1 MENNYSKSQLTFL
14 VILRLF
20 IGWHFLYEG
29 MIKVLNPTW
38 SAKAYLMDSQGI
50 FSRLFINMSS
60 NAGLM
65 KYMDFL
71 NEWAL
76 VLIGLGLLIG
86 CFTRLSSI
94 GGILL
99 LFLYT
104 LSHPAFIG
112 ADYMMPLEGSY
123 FIIDKNLVELAAL
136 AVIFVFPAS
145 RIIGID
151 NLLYKVLPVSFRKF
165 II

>member
-1 MENNYSKSQLTFL
+1 M
-14 VILRLF
+14 
-20 IGWHFLYEG
+20 
-29 MIKVLNPTW
+29 NPDW

-50 FSRLFINMSS
+50 FSQMFINMSS

-65 KYMDFL
+65 KYIDFL
-71 NEWAL
+71 NEWVL

-86 CFTRLSSI
+86 IFARLSSI
-94 GGILL
+94 GGIIL

-112 ADYMMPLEGSY
+112 ADYMIPFEGSY
-123 FIIDKNLVELAAL
+123 FFIDKNLVELAAL
-136 AVIFVFPAS
+136 AVLFVFPTA
-145 RIIGID
+145 RIFGID
-151 NLLYKVLPVSFRKF
+151 TILYKVLPASFRKF

>member
-1 MENNYSKSQLTFL
+1 MENNYSKSQLTLL

-29 MIKVLNPTW
+29 MVKVLNPDW

-50 FSRLFINMSS
+50 FSRMFINMSS

-65 KYMDFL
+65 KYIDFL

-86 CFTRLSSI
+86 CFARLSSL
-94 GGILL
+94 GGMILL
-99 LFLYT
+99 FFYT
-104 LSHPAFIG
+104 LSHPPFLG
-112 ADYMMPLEGSY
+112 AEYMMPLEGSY
-123 FIIDKNLVELAAL
+123 FLIDKNLVELAAL
-136 AVIFVFPAS
+136 AVLFVFPTA
-145 RIIGID
+145 RIFGID
-151 NLLYKVLPVSFRKF
+151 YLFYKVLPVSFRKF

>member
-1 MENNYSKSQLTFL
+1 MEKNYSKSQLTFL

-29 MIKVLNPTW
+29 MIKVLNPDW

-50 FSRLFINMSS
+50 FSQMFINMSS

-65 KYMDFL
+65 KYIDFL

-76 VLIGLGLLIG
+76 VFIGLGLFIG
-86 CFTRLSSI
+86 CFARLSSI
-94 GGILL
+94 GGMLL
-99 LFLYT
+99 LFFYT

-112 ADYMMPLEGSY
+112 ADYMMPLEGPY
-123 FIIDKNLVELAAL
+123 FLIDKNLVEFAAL
-136 AVIFVFPAS
+136 AVLFIFPTA
-145 RIIGID
+145 RIFGID
-151 NLLYKVLPVSFRKF
+151 KLLYNVLPVSFRKF